1 MLYST
6 QVIKMSEKYTI
17 KEVSELFHV
26 PKSTLRYWESEGIIG
41 SNRNDH
47 NEYREYTTEDLI
59 IIADILFYRNLN
71 IPVKDLKNIYQKS
84 IHENMNILYASYDR
98 IEKQIQE
105 LKKVQ
110 TKIKKRVS
118 AGMIYENLI
127 HDTPTYDKPYFS
139 SIVHIHMGKKTQN
152 VLDYIQDQSILAFV
166 MNPDDTIIQVY
177 GTITDHQDDQQDIL
191 WTKQEQAQY
200 LPCYL
205 KLSESIVDQVTLQRS
220 LQQVYDIK
228 KKPGKIIA
236 NYLIT
241 DKNDDYFQAWIE
253 LLD

>member
-1 MLYST
+1 
-6 QVIKMSEKYTI
+6 MSEKYTI

-26 PKSTLRYWESEGIIG
+26 PKSTLRYWESEGLIG

-59 IIADILFYRNLN
+59 VIADILFYRSLN
-71 IPVKDLKNIYQKS
+71 IPVKDLKNIYQKN

-98 IEKQIQE
+98 IEKQIQA
-105 LKKVQ
+105 LKMVQ
-110 TKIKKRVS
+110 EKIKKRVS

-127 HDTPTYDKPYFS
+127 HDTPTYDRPYFS

-166 MNPDDTIIQVY
+166 MNPDDTMIHVY
-177 GTITDHQDDQQDIL
+177 GTITNHQNKQQDVL
-191 WTKQEQAQY
+191 WTRTDHTQY

-205 KLSESIVDQVTLQRS
+205 KLSEGIIDQQTLQTYLHS
-220 LQQVYDIK
+220 VYDMK

>member
-1 MLYST
+1 
-6 QVIKMSEKYTI
+6 MSEKYTI

-105 LKKVQ
+105 LKK
-110 TKIKKRVS
+110 
-118 AGMIYENLI
+118 
-127 HDTPTYDKPYFS
+127 
-139 SIVHIHMGKKTQN
+139 
-152 VLDYIQDQSILAFV
+152 
-166 MNPDDTIIQVY
+166 
-177 GTITDHQDDQQDIL
+177 GT
-191 WTKQEQAQY
+191 
-200 LPCYL
+200 
-205 KLSESIVDQVTLQRS
+205 
-220 LQQVYDIK
+220 
-228 KKPGKIIA
+228 
-236 NYLIT
+236 N
-241 DKNDDYFQAWIE
+241 
-253 LLD
+253 